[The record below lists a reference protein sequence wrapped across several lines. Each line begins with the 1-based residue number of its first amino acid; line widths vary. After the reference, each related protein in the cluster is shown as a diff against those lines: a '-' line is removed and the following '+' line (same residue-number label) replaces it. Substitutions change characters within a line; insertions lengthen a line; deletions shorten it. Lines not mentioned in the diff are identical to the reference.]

1 MRGSTLD
8 EIDYKLLEL
17 LQQNA
22 RMSQHDLSEAVGL
35 SSPATGERLRKLE
48 ERGVIRGFTAI
59 LEPKLLGRDVT
70 AFIAVASDSS
80 RYYPEFVARARKHP
94 EILECHAI
102 TGQGSHLLK
111 VRTGDTSTLER
122 LLSEIQSWPGVHGTT
137 TSIVLSAVKETTALS
152 LRVGRDPP

>member
-59 LEPKLLGRDVT
+59 LEPKLLGRDVS
-70 AFIAVASDSS
+70 AFIAVASDGS
-80 RYYPEFVARARKHP
+80 RYYPEFVAWAREHP
-94 EILECHAI
+94 EILDQTPAFDAADPEP
-102 TGQGSHLLK
+102 
-111 VRTGDTSTLER
+111 VPDFDR
-122 LLSEIQSWPGVHGTT
+122 
-137 TSIVLSAVKETTALS
+137 S
-152 LRVGRDPP
+152 LPDDFDL